1 MIFLTGMFM
10 TAIPWLIYFGMHGAL
25 GDLWTGYVYNNVFL
39 YGNSTTIS
47 LIATV
52 KSLIKNVLDAMLA
65 NWKFTFFMVVGAI
78 WFLVSG
84 RNHVLEK
91 VNLMVLIGFT
101 VLGVCWGVVQWQ
113 PYYAL
118 VFSVFSVFGWIAVI
132 VCTEKYGNVLSR
144 FERFLPC
151 TALLIAMVLSVLTGN
166 YTDQIG
172 KEKNTLVQYQFA
184 EYIEETEDATILNYG
199 FQDSGFYTVC
209 GITPQFKYFTRVNMQ
224 LPEAYEQQ
232 RELILNGQVDYV
244 ITRGFE
250 LEGDE
255 LTHYDK
261 IMEQEA
267 EYEGICYQYVLYM
280 KRS

>member
-1 MIFLTGMFM
+1 
-10 TAIPWLIYFGMHGAL
+10 
-25 GDLWTGYVYNNVFL
+25 
-39 YGNSTTIS
+39 
-47 LIATV
+47 
-52 KSLIKNVLDAMLA
+52 
-65 NWKFTFFMVVGAI
+65 
-78 WFLVSG
+78 
-84 RNHVLEK
+84 
-91 VNLMVLIGFT
+91 MVLIGFT